1 MAWYKGPL
9 IPYSEGTLAGVILT
23 SAAPDVPWS
32 VWKWISGLVGIRKGG
47 LTLGFKREHWKKQMT
62 DSNLTKKNIS
72 YIKKVEKHSPGINAI
87 TQMNDYF
94 QK

>member
-1 MAWYKGPL
+1 
-9 IPYSEGTLAGVILT
+9 
-23 SAAPDVPWS
+23 
-32 VWKWISGLVGIRKGG
+32 
-47 LTLGFKREHWKKQMT
+47 MT